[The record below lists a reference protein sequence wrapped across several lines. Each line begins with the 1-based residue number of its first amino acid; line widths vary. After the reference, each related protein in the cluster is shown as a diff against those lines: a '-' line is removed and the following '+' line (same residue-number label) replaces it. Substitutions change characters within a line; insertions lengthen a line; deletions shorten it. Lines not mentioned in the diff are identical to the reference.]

1 MTESVNHD
9 DYYKKK
15 IAELETIIKTLLP
28 KEKVFT
34 VKFDDS
40 WRYNT
45 DEPYKYDLA
54 PALGVSSNIA
64 RNRLLVGIRNHITG
78 IIETKLTDD
87 EFNLLYDSLN
97 SYLVI
102 QFENIDGVKHKA
114 IFHKVASHSNTII
127 DYTSPPT
134 AGVITGGIGHFYL
147 QKSEIFYDTPC
158 FGIYQIDNIL
168 PGATLE
174 IKIVYV

>member
-1 MTESVNHD
+1 MAESVNHD

-34 VKFDDS
+34 VKFDDA

-45 DEPYKYDLA
+45 DKPYKYDLA
-54 PALGVSSNIA
+54 PALGVSSDVANDRLNA
-64 RNRLLVGIRNHITG
+64 GMRNDIKVSI
-78 IIETKLTDD
+78 KPVLTNE
-87 EFNLLYDSLN
+87 EFYLLYDSLN
-97 SYLVI
+97 SYIEI
-102 QFENIDGVKHKA
+102 QFENIDGIKYRT
-114 IFHKVASHSNTII
+114 IFHKVASHSNYII
-127 DYTSPPT
+127 DYMGPPSASVVNGPVGHILLQTSK
-134 AGVITGGIGHFYL
+134 FY
-147 QKSEIFYDTPC
+147 YYTPC
-158 FGIYQIDNIL
+158 FGIHLLDNIL